1 MTNCLYRFLVALCG
15 LAPMSIAASESDP
28 SLGWESIFAR
38 LAIAVCVCV
47 IAALSLKCLF
57 DKIRSDGCAMNV
69 SGEMIVSVSQRR
81 EGLVLYFMSYIMPF
95 FLNGATSIRF
105 WVFCIVILLVASFV
119 SSGIANNPMLR
130 LLGFKFYDVQMK
142 SGITQLYISKQSP
155 QQIIRGFR
163 ANMFE
168 SDVLIQKK

>member
-1 MTNCLYRFLVALCG
+1 M
-15 LAPMSIAASESDP
+15 
-28 SLGWESIFAR
+28 
-38 LAIAVCVCV
+38 
-47 IAALSLKCLF
+47 
-57 DKIRSDGCAMNV
+57 
-69 SGEMIVSVSQRR
+69 
-81 EGLVLYFMSYIMPF
+81 
-95 FLNGATSIRF
+95 
-105 WVFCIVILLVASFV
+105 
-119 SSGIANNPMLR
+119 ANNPMLR

>member
-1 MTNCLYRFLVALCG
+1 M
-15 LAPMSIAASESDP
+15 
-28 SLGWESIFAR
+28 
-38 LAIAVCVCV
+38 
-47 IAALSLKCLF
+47 
-57 DKIRSDGCAMNV
+57 
-69 SGEMIVSVSQRR
+69 
-81 EGLVLYFMSYIMPF
+81 
-95 FLNGATSIRF
+95 
-105 WVFCIVILLVASFV
+105 

-155 QQIIRGFR
+155 QQIISGFR